1 MRGFPVL
8 FILLGLLV
16 CAAGCG
22 IVEDGDEYEDDEY
35 VTDLSK
41 IPEVVLSAAL
51 EAVPGIVIIRVEI
64 ERTRRRTIY
73 EVYGR
78 ANGRHYEIEIG
89 SDGTVYEVEIVHGR
103 SD

>member
-8 FILLGLLV
+8 LLLVGLLV
-16 CAAGCG
+16 CGTGCD
-22 IVEDGDEYEDDEY
+22 IAEVDDDYEDEEY

-41 IPEVVLSAAL
+41 IPEVVLSAAR

-64 ERTRRRTIY
+64 ERTRHRTIY

-78 ANGRHYEIEIG
+78 ANGRYYEIEIG
-89 SDGTVYEVEIVHGR
+89 ADGTVYEVEIEHGR

>member
-8 FILLGLLV
+8 LILLGLLV
-16 CAAGCG
+16 CATGCD
-22 IVEDGDEYEDDEY
+22 IAEVDDEYEDEEY

-41 IPEVVLSAAL
+41 IPEAVLSAARK
-51 EAVPGIVIIRVEI
+51 AVPGIVIIRVEI
-64 ERTRRRTIY
+64 ERTGRGTIY

-78 ANGRHYEIEIG
+78 ANGRYYEIEIG
-89 SDGTVYEVEIVHGR
+89 SDGTVYEVEIEHGR

>member
-8 FILLGLLV
+8 LILLGLLV
-16 CAAGCG
+16 CATGCD
-22 IVEDGDEYEDDEY
+22 ITDVDEEYEDEEY

-41 IPEVVLSAAL
+41 IPEVVLSAAR

-64 ERTRRRTIY
+64 ERTRQRTVY

-78 ANGRHYEIEIG
+78 ANGRYYEIEIG
-89 SDGTVYEVEIVHGR
+89 SDGTVYEVEIEHGR

>member
-1 MRGFPVL
+1 M
-8 FILLGLLV
+8 ILLGLLV
-16 CAAGCG
+16 CATGCG
-22 IVEDGDEYEDDEY
+22 IIEVDDEYENEEY

-41 IPEVVLSAAL
+41 IPEVVLSAAR
-51 EAVPGIVIIRVEI
+51 EALPSIVIIRIEI

-78 ANGRHYEIEIG
+78 ADGRYYEFEIG
-89 SDGTVYEVEIVHGR
+89 SDGTVYEVEIEHGR